1 MTFLNKYMTQEF
13 TQDNFTADV
22 IEASKNKP
30 VLVDFFASW
39 CGPCQIQAPIVDEIS
54 EDMGDKAV
62 VGKLNTENA
71 MDVARQ
77 YGIMSI
83 PTIIVFRNGE
93 PAERFTGV
101 QEKEVLAESLA
112 KHA

>member
-1 MTFLNKYMTQEF
+1 MTQEF
-13 TQDNFTADV
+13 TQDNFNQAV
-22 IEASKNKP
+22 LEASKEKP

-39 CGPCQIQAPIVDEIS
+39 CGPCQIQGPIVDDVAEAVA
-54 EDMGDKAV
+54 EKVV

-71 MDVARQ
+71 MDITKQ

-83 PTIIVFRNGE
+83 PTVMIFKDGN

-101 QEKEVLAESLA
+101 QDKETLMASLEKHL
-112 KHA
+112 

>member
-1 MTFLNKYMTQEF
+1 MTQEF
-13 TQDNFTADV
+13 TQDNFAASV
-22 IEASKNKP
+22 IDASNAKP
-30 VLVDFFASW
+30 VLVDFYASW

-54 EDMGDKAV
+54 ETLADKAV

-71 MDVARQ
+71 MDIARQ

-83 PTIIVFRNGE
+83 PTLLIFRNGQ

-101 QEKEVLAESLA
+101 QEKETLMESLA
-112 KHA
+112 KHAA

>member
-1 MTFLNKYMTQEF
+1 MSQEF
-13 TQDNFTADV
+13 TQENFAASV
-22 IEASKNKP
+22 IDASNTKP
-30 VLVDFFASW
+30 VLVDFYASW

-54 EDMGDKAV
+54 EALADKAV

-71 MDVARQ
+71 MDIARQ

-83 PTIIVFRNGE
+83 PTLLIFRNGQ

-101 QEKEVLAESLA
+101 QEKETLMESLA
-112 KHA
+112 KHAA